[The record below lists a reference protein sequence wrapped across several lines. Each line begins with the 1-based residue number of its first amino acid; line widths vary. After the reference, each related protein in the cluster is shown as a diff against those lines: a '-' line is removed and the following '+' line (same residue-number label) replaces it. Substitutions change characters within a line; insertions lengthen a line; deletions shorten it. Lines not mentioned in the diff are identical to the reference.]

1 MSRSTDLFLLHEM
14 QEDDDHDII
23 ADMLDG
29 TDDILD
35 DMCEHAS
42 AQEIRD
48 EIFPLESRFRDRF
61 DPDLAL
67 IMESEKEDHLYTC
80 KCGALTGMDHEGEE
94 CIECKT
100 KVEYRGGKD

>member
-14 QEDDDHDII
+14 QEDDDHDIM
-23 ADMLDG
+23 ADML
-29 TDDILD
+29 
-35 DMCEHAS
+35 AS

-48 EIFPLESRFRDRF
+48 EIFPLESRFRDKL

-80 KCGALTGMDHEGEE
+80 KCGALIGMAHEGEE